1 MSRGASVFLAI
12 GLALAGGLYGGIW
25 EYGDGFIFNRFNGDV
40 IYVDLPDT
48 EDAVGFDMNRSGR
61 ASRLESARASLR
73 ADSWRSR
80 WGHFRELSAAWW
92 SAFDRSHSN
101 RTQNL
106 TASGRSERLGRNKFS
121 STTNGKHPA

>member
-73 ADSWRSR
+73 ADSAKQCRR
-80 WGHFRELSAAWW
+80 RPAHLDET
-92 SAFDRSHSN
+92 
-101 RTQNL
+101 RTGAIQTL
-106 TASGRSERLGRNKFS
+106 HLGGRSLHFLTPRRIPS
-121 STTNGKHPA
+121 AR